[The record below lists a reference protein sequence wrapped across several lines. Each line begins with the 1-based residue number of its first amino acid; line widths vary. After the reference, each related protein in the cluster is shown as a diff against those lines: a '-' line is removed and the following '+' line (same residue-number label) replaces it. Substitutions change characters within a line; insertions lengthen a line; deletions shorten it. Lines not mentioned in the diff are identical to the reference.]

1 MTTIA
6 PFGEDFYEKYRNE
19 RRLIV
24 LYGAGKNM
32 QRSWNCYPKVDF
44 ICDKN
49 AGEIKEFNN
58 IKVIFPEELTNF
70 GESIYIIITIKNELI
85 VNEVVDLLS
94 SMDIDA
100 VIFKLADNVAFCDS
114 FWGTMNSYVEQEG
127 KGQLKVN
134 LVCNDS
140 GWIFKKFADR
150 MKSVLE
156 KKDVEVMISNC
167 VREDVDINHHIPYVA
182 FVPQKNDTLMITH
195 VDNMKKIELLKK
207 QLRVAGM
214 GICMSKDTL
223 DKLVSFGV
231 DRGKLCYINPA
242 HDGVIRP
249 HKYLIGITHKCH
261 DKEDLRKRATALLD
275 VLAGVNA
282 DYFKFIIMGA
292 GWDDI
297 VFEMEKM
304 GFEVEYYD
312 DFIYDT
318 YNDLMQKIDYFMYM
332 GFDEGTMGYLD
343 ALAAGAGTIVTP
355 QGYHLDVDCE
365 IDYPCSTVKQFREA
379 FLELQHKRELRVK
392 AVEDWNWENYALKH
406 LEIWN
411 YLLKRKCL
419 KDLYVNQSKYED
431 GIFSAM
437 IEDNRI

>member
-1 MTTIA
+1 MVTVA
-6 PFGEDFYEKYRNE
+6 LFKENFYEMYQKE
-19 RRLIV
+19 KRLVV

-32 QRSWNCYPKVDF
+32 QKSWNCYPKVDY

-49 AGEIKEFNN
+49 ADKIREYNDV
-58 IKVIFPEELTNF
+58 KVIFPEELSKL
-70 GESIYIIITIKNELI
+70 GKLMYIVVTIKNQLAIKEI
-85 VNEVVDLLS
+85 VNKIC

-100 VIFKLADNVAFCDS
+100 IVFKQEDNIAFCDS
-114 FWGTMNSYVEQEG
+114 FWSSMNSYETVESG
-127 KGQLKVN
+127 KRLSVN
-134 LVCNDS
+134 IVCSDS

-150 MKSVLE
+150 MKSILE
-156 KKDVEVMISNC
+156 KNNIDVKVSSQPC
-167 VREDVDINHHIPYVA
+167 DDVDINHHIPYVA
-182 FVPQKNDTLMITH
+182 YSPKKNDTLMITH
-195 VDNMKKIELLKK
+195 VDNMKKVELLKK
-207 QLRVAGM
+207 QLDIAGM

-223 DKLVSFGV
+223 DKLVSYGV

-275 VLAGVNA
+275 VLKGINVH
-282 DYFKFIIMGA
+282 YFKFFIMGA
-292 GWDDI
+292 GWQEI
-297 VFEMEKM
+297 VSEMIKM
-304 GFEVEYYD
+304 GFEVEYYE

-318 YNDLMQKIDYFMYM
+318 YNIMMQKIDYFMYM

-355 QGYHLDVDCE
+355 QGYHLDVDCG
-365 IDYPCSTVKQFREA
+365 IDYPCCTVKQFREA
-379 FLELQHKRELRVK
+379 FLDLQHKREVRVK
-392 AVEDWNWENYALKH
+392 AVEDWTWQNYTLKH

-411 YLLKRKCL
+411 YLLKRKSL
-419 KDLYVNQSKYED
+419 KELYANQSNYED

-437 IEDNRI
+437 IEDNRV